1 MTRLIN
7 QINAVRDPPMVERIL
22 IANSRTI
29 VRELD
34 SVAFEHE
41 DDLMKQV
48 AEYIA
53 DNKPF
58 VVRGGAKN
66 WKVVSRFN
74 NFDALLDQAKMES
87 DLLPDRKYTAYKPDA
102 DGYLNQ
108 SHAAP
113 FGFMS
118 FYKFLTTGMKNQL
131 YLLGVPDQ
139 TGRGASPFEK
149 KPNDAKPPIF
159 SEDIDLDPGPHRY
172 TMLFTTAM
180 AIRRHVFFNSS
191 RSYTNLHYDT
201 DWNMY
206 LCALG
211 RRRWYIAHP
220 EHAKLLAANNGSANY
235 SKLQPSK
242 GITGMESVRLAH
254 LVKFATVNLETSD
267 LLFVPPTWWHVVESP
282 FHGFSCGINWFF
294 TCPIISTVSRIDRGW
309 KWAMSPDSVLI
320 SPTTMGASSTMI
332 EQLPERE
339 EDSVVDPGIARQSIP
354 ACSGDSFVREIE
366 AKIISMSSRL
376 PSCYSMLKPKLN
388 CTAPDFMIARQ
399 LVAVAVMSIKQDGY
413 NDDRFRLLCEE
424 ITGILERRATSFQ
437 TVARPNKRK
446 SLYN

>member
-1 MTRLIN
+1 
-7 QINAVRDPPMVERIL
+7 MVERIL
-22 IANSRTI
+22 IANSRTL

-34 SVAFEHE
+34 SFAFEHE

-48 AEYIA
+48 GEYIA

-74 NFDALLDQAKMES
+74 NFEALLGQAKLES
-87 DLLPDRKYTAYKPDA
+87 DLFPDRKYTAYKPDA
-102 DGYLNQ
+102 DGHLNQ

-118 FYKFLTTGMKNQL
+118 FYKFLTTGRKNQL

-149 KPNDAKPPIF
+149 KGNDTKPPIF
-159 SEDIDLDPGPHRY
+159 SEDLDLDPGPQRY
-172 TMLFTTAM
+172 TMLFKTAM
-180 AIRRHVFFNSS
+180 TIRRHVFFNSS

-235 SKLQPSK
+235 SKLQPTK
-242 GITGMESVRLAH
+242 GIPGMESVRLAH
-254 LVKFATVNLETSD
+254 LVKFAEVDLETAD

-282 FHGFSCGINWFF
+282 FQGFSCGINWFF
-294 TCPIISTVSRIDRGW
+294 TCPIISTMSRIDSGW
-309 KWAMSPDSVLI
+309 KWAMSPDAVLI
-320 SPTTMGASSTMI
+320 SPTTMGAAGSII
-332 EQLPERE
+332 EQQPEQE
-339 EDSVVDPGIARQSIP
+339 EDSVVNPGIARQSIP
-354 ACSGDSFVREIE
+354 ACSGDSFLQEIE
-366 AKIISMSSRL
+366 AKILSMSSGL
-376 PSCYSMLKPKLN
+376 PSCFSMLKPKMN

-399 LVAVAVMSIKQDGY
+399 LIAVAVMSIELDGF
-413 NDDRFRLLCEE
+413 NEDRFSSLCEE
-424 ITGILERRATSFQ
+424 IARIVEKRAISFQ
-437 TVARPNKRK
+437 LVTRTKKRK
-446 SLYN
+446 AFYN